1 MPDFNRLMLD
11 SEQIEE
17 IRKGLEQQYRYKF
30 YQDPKYPFLPALGIK
45 HIFQGFDAQ
54 EDGYV
59 GTLHLWYTNES
70 GELSYHT
77 KDKEFV
83 SGHWKAEWID
93 DAADAI
99 ELAIELERQDGLY
112 SEKLT
117 KIHLDHIEAY
127 SIKLAQELL
136 EKKFKKKMKE
146 LEEESEEVLW
156 N

>member
-1 MPDFNRLMLD
+1 MDDLTL
-11 SEQIEE
+11 QE
-17 IRKGLEQQYRYKF
+17 ISKGLEQQYRFKF
-30 YQDPKYPFLPALGIK
+30 YQDPKYPFLPAMGIK

>member
-1 MPDFNRLMLD
+1 MDDLTL
-11 SEQIEE
+11 QE

-30 YQDPKYPFLPALGIK
+30 YRDPKYPFLPAMGIK

-77 KDKEFV
+77 KDKEFI
-83 SGHWKAEWID
+83 SGYWKSRWID
-93 DAADAI
+93 DAVEAVEA
-99 ELAIELERQDGLY
+99 AIELEREEGSL

-117 KIHLDHIEAY
+117 QIHLEHIEAY
-127 SIKLAQELL
+127 SVKLAQELL

-146 LEEESEEVLW
+146 LEEESETFLW
-156 N
+156 K

>member
-1 MPDFNRLMLD
+1 MDDLTL
-11 SEQIEE
+11 QE
-17 IRKGLEQQYRYKF
+17 IRKGLEQQYRFKF
-30 YQDPKYPFLPALGIK
+30 YQDPKYPFLPAMGIK

-93 DAADAI
+93 DAVEAVEIAI
-99 ELAIELERQDGLY
+99 EVERENNIY
-112 SEKLT
+112 AEKLT
-117 KIHLDHIEAY
+117 QVHLKYMEEF
-127 SIKLAQELL
+127 STKLAQELL
-136 EKKFKKKMKE
+136 DKKFKKQMKE
-146 LEEESEEVLW
+146 LEEESKTVLW

>member
-1 MPDFNRLMLD
+1 MDDLTLQ
-11 SEQIEE
+11 EV
-17 IRKGLEQQYRYKF
+17 RKGLEQQYRYKF

>member
-1 MPDFNRLMLD
+1 MDDLTLQ
-11 SEQIEE
+11 EV
-17 IRKGLEQQYRYKF
+17 RKGLEQQYRYKF
-30 YQDPKYPFLPALGIK
+30 YQDPKYPFLPAMGIK

>member
-1 MPDFNRLMLD
+1 MDDLTLQ
-11 SEQIEE
+11 EV
-17 IRKGLEQQYRYKF
+17 RKGLEQQYRYKF
-30 YQDPKYPFLPALGIK
+30 YQDPKYPFLPAMGIK

-59 GTLHLWYTNES
+59 GTLHLWYTNEA

>member
-1 MPDFNRLMLD
+1 MDDLTLQ
-11 SEQIEE
+11 EV
-17 IRKGLEQQYRYKF
+17 RKGLEQQYRYKF
-30 YQDPKYPFLPALGIK
+30 YQDPKYPFLPAMGIK

-93 DAADAI
+93 DAKGAV

>member
-1 MPDFNRLMLD
+1 MDDLTL
-11 SEQIEE
+11 QE

-30 YQDPKYPFLPALGIK
+30 YRDPKYPFLPAMGIK

-77 KDKEFV
+77 KDKEFI
-83 SGHWKAEWID
+83 SGYWKSRWID
-93 DAADAI
+93 DAVEAV
-99 ELAIELERQDGLY
+99 EVAIELEREEGSL

-127 SIKLAQELL
+127 SVKLAKELL
-136 EKKFKKKMKE
+136 EKKFKKQMEE
-146 LEEESEEVLW
+146 LEEESKTVLW

>member
-1 MPDFNRLMLD
+1 MDDLTLQ
-11 SEQIEE
+11 EV
-17 IRKGLEQQYRYKF
+17 RKGLEQQYRYKF
-30 YQDPKYPFLPALGIK
+30 YQDPKYPFLPAMGIK

-93 DAADAI
+93 DSKDAI

>member
-1 MPDFNRLMLD
+1 MDDLTLQ
-11 SEQIEE
+11 EV
-17 IRKGLEQQYRYKF
+17 RKGLEQQYRYKF
-30 YQDPKYPFLPALGIK
+30 YQDPKYPFLPAMGIK

-77 KDKEFV
+77 KNKEFI

>member
-1 MPDFNRLMLD
+1 MDDLTLQ
-11 SEQIEE
+11 EV
-17 IRKGLEQQYRYKF
+17 RKGLEQQYRYKF
-30 YQDPKYPFLPALGIK
+30 YQDPKYPFLPAMGIK

-77 KDKEFV
+77 KNKEFI

-127 SIKLAQELL
+127 SIKLDQELL

>member
-1 MPDFNRLMLD
+1 MDDLTLQ
-11 SEQIEE
+11 EV
-17 IRKGLEQQYRYKF
+17 RKGLEQQYRYKF
-30 YQDPKYPFLPALGIK
+30 YQDPKYPFLPAMGIK

-83 SGHWKAEWID
+83 SGHRKAEWID

>member
-1 MPDFNRLMLD
+1 MDDLTLQ
-11 SEQIEE
+11 EV
-17 IRKGLEQQYRYKF
+17 RKGLEQQYRFKF
-30 YQDPKYPFLPALGIK
+30 YQDPKYPFLPAMGIK